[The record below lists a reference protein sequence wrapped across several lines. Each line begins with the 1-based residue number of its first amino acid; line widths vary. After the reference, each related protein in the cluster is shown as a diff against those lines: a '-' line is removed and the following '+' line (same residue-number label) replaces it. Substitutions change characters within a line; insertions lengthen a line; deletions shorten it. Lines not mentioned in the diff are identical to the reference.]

1 MDDLRSF
8 FLVGNIPG
16 RFHSYDLRAFFS
28 HFVEKGGF
36 HCFHFRHRPEHI
48 PAKSDQHSLVHDEGG
63 TATASDESTEK
74 PGGSIDAAESSV
86 IQEGLSSLPETRT
99 GTTCCVVAVKIALE
113 EEFVQL
119 YRGKNWTDSKGDTLP
134 SLVRLRKL
142 KTGPSHDTA
151 ELAPNGAHQQLEM
164 EDLTSLPELRP
175 PSLMPRG
182 NVGTPLATFMALIR
196 SCKLPSH
203 VIRKLRLEFP
213 KSRSVRRYGA
223 VPLDYGPKTGGEV
236 LRQYERQWSLKGGS
250 NKESHDV
257 TGSSSKKKKRSK
269 RRIYENDDIDCTSA
283 NMSHAA
289 NNDVSIN
296 IHVQIV
302 LRLLL
307 CGLNFEVL
315 VCMCVCRRRRERM
328 MVTLEQRNGRD
339 MKHCTKTW
347 TNRLAN
353 IN

>member
-36 HCFHFRHRPEHI
+36 HCFHFRHRPEHL
-48 PAKSDQHSLVHDEGG
+48 PTKSDRYNLVHDEEG
-63 TATASDESTEK
+63 TATASEDSTEQ
-74 PGGSIDAAESSV
+74 PQGSTDAAESSV
-86 IQEGLSSLPETRT
+86 IREGLSSLPEIRT
-99 GTTCCVVAVKIALE
+99 GTTCCVVAVKVALE

-119 YRGKNWTDSKGDTLP
+119 YRGKNWTDSKGETLP
-134 SLVRLRKL
+134 SLVRLRRL
-142 KTGPSHDTA
+142 NTEPDHDAA
-151 ELAPNGAHQQLEM
+151 ELAQNGAHQQLEM

-213 KSRSVRRYGA
+213 KSRSSRRYGA

-236 LRQYERQWSLKGGS
+236 LSQYERQWLLKGGS
-250 NKESHDV
+250 DKGPLNITAS
-257 TGSSSKKKKRSK
+257 GSKKKKRPIK
-269 RRIYENDDIDCTSA
+269 RIYENDDIDCTPA
-283 NMSHAA
+283 NTSHAA
-289 NNDVSIN
+289 NDDVSIN
-296 IHVQIV
+296 VRV
-302 LRLLL
+302 LRLRL
-307 CGLNFEVL
+307 CDLNFEVL
-315 VCMCVCRRRRERM
+315 VCVCVC
-328 MVTLEQRNGRD
+328 VGGGGGG
-339 MKHCTKTW
+339 
-347 TNRLAN
+347 
-353 IN
+353 